1 MAVVA
6 GLALAAT
13 GCGFELRGTP
23 DLPPQMA
30 TTYIQAQDRYTPFFR
45 ELATRLRQGGVAVV
59 NDAADA
65 RAVIQV
71 LNDDTGRRLL
81 SVSARN
87 VPTEYEVY
95 YRVTFLVRVDGVE
108 AVPAE
113 RLALTRDV
121 TFNEDFVLGKAGE
134 EQVLRDA
141 LARDLVTLVTRR
153 LSTIPPPG
161 APPAAGAE
169 AAATA
174 SPPAP

>member
-1 MAVVA
+1 
-6 GLALAAT
+6 
-13 GCGFELRGTP
+13 
-23 DLPPQMA
+23 
-30 TTYIQAQDRYTPFFR
+30 
-45 ELATRLRQGGVAVV
+45 VAVV
-59 NDAADA
+59 DSPGDA

-71 LNDDTGRRLL
+71 LVDDTGRRLL

-95 YRVTFLVRVDGVE
+95 YRVSFAVRVDGAE

-113 RLALTRDV
+113 RLALSRDQ

-134 EQVLRDA
+134 EQVLREA
-141 LARDLVTLVTRR
+141 LARDLVTLVARR

-161 APPAAGAE
+161 APAGGGAGSPP
-169 AAATA
+169 A